1 LAPVEAVE
9 ARPVQIGDRLP
20 DQRRDI
26 RHIGDAVA
34 LARDERRGRVARL
47 GPQFGRIGGRAGEGI
62 AHCSTAS
69 PVHFAAK
76 AYLSAASAMILSV
89 GLPLPWP
96 ARVST
101 RIRCGLSP
109 AFACW
114 SAAVYLKLCPG
125 TTRSSVSAVV
135 TSTAG

>member
-1 LAPVEAVE
+1 MEF
-9 ARPVQIGDRLP
+9 RDRLP

-26 RHIGDAVA
+26 RHFGNAVA
-34 LARDERRGRVARL
+34 LARHERRGGIARL
-47 GPQFGRIGGRAGEGI
+47 GPEFGGIGRREGEGVR
-62 AHCSTAS
+62 HYSTFN

-109 AFACW
+109 ASACW
-114 SAAVYLKLCPG
+114 SAAVYLKLCP
-125 TTRSSVSAVV
+125 RSEEHTSELQSLMRNSYAVF
-135 TSTAG
+135 

>member
-1 LAPVEAVE
+1 MH
-9 ARPVQIGDRLP
+9 
-20 DQRRDI
+20 I
-26 RHIGDAVA
+26 RHMGAAGA
-34 LARDERRGRVARL
+34 LARDGRRGGIARL
-47 GPQFGRIGGRAGEGI
+47 GPEFGGIGRREGKRI
-62 AHCSTAS
+62 AHYSTFN

-96 ARVST
+96 ARVSM

-109 AFACW
+109 ASSCW

-125 TTRSSVSAVV
+125 PQRSSWSADATNTVSAVDRLV
-135 TSTAG
+135 GRRCEN